1 MNLMKVKLIIH
12 PFNLSSGTVIYSL
25 RLHPLW
31 RLIIIVPM
39 IIIKT
44 DSLALKPDL
53 TSAAVTNID
62 TL

>member
-1 MNLMKVKLIIH
+1 MNLMKVKLIIY
-12 PFNLSSGTVIYSL
+12 PFILSSGTVIYSL
-25 RLHPLW
+25 RLNPLW

-53 TSAAVTNID
+53 TSATVTNID

>member
-1 MNLMKVKLIIH
+1 MKVKLIIN

-31 RLIIIVPM
+31 RLIIIVPL
-39 IIIKT
+39 IIIKA

-53 TSAAVTNID
+53 TSTTITNID